1 MQMGGAGVGHL
12 RAAGESWEEWEAVG
26 GGEGGGGFWR
36 WWDFFFASTIPFNIV
51 MEAMF

>member
-1 MQMGGAGVGHL
+1 MGGAGVGRL

-26 GGEGGGGFWR
+26 GGEGGEGAFGGGGS
-36 WWDFFFASTIPFNIV
+36 FFLFASTIPFNIV